1 MLFNQSTDKEA
12 MLYYLFMA
20 ADGEISYSEKK
31 LFDEICKQIHL
42 SEDVKKEV
50 ESKCKQLI
58 STDSNVMNIIK
69 EQKLDEELKSNS
81 AMLFFGRSKTEQA
94 KTIWNLVNIGYA
106 DKHYSQEEK
115 DIVNYFVDV
124 LGVSKELFQEMIDT
138 ADTILALTKEKD
150 WVASKYPAGKEK
162 DTKDK
167 ELDKEIDKCFKNIK
181 LSIEEIRM

>member
-20 ADGEISYSEKK
+20 ADGEISYSEEK
-31 LFDEICKQIHL
+31 LFDKICKQIHL

-94 KTIWNLVNIGYA
+94 KT
-106 DKHYSQEEK
+106 
-115 DIVNYFVDV
+115 
-124 LGVSKELFQEMIDT
+124 
-138 ADTILALTKEKD
+138 
-150 WVASKYPAGKEK
+150 
-162 DTKDK
+162 
-167 ELDKEIDKCFKNIK
+167 
-181 LSIEEIRM
+181 